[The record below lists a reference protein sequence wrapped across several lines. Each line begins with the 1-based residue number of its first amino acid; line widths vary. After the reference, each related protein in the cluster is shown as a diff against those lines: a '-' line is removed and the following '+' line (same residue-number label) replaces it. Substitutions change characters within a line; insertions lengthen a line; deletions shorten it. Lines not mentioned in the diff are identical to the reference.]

1 MAYIQFLNQKEKL
14 VKCFVIPNNN
24 VVTLKFDS
32 EPIINTS
39 GFNLFLDEKGEV
51 DIGENFYHNFT
62 TIFRNDDE
70 TRKYNGYQ
78 LSNDGSEYAEPE
90 PSPTPTPQEPTVEEL
105 QESKVVEMS
114 LEQQK
119 AIQKGVDVILTS
131 GETEHFTLSEHDQTS
146 LIGLQTKVIAGE
158 EQIPWH
164 NSDETEHCKF
174 YSNSDMALI
183 TNTAM
188 GYVTWHVTYF
198 RDLRIYIRSLRT
210 KDEIAAVSYGMEIP
224 EEYQSEP
231 LIGMMAAKL

>member
-1 MAYIQFLNQKEKL
+1 ME
-14 VKCFVIPNNN
+14 
-24 VVTLKFDS
+24 S
-32 EPIINTS
+32 
-39 GFNLFLDEKGEV
+39 
-51 DIGENFYHNFT
+51 FT
-62 TIFRNDDE
+62 TGSLLFTEMMMKPKNIMDISCRMMEVNMWSQNRNQHQFH
-70 TRKYNGYQ
+70 KK
-78 LSNDGSEYAEPE
+78 
-90 PSPTPTPQEPTVEEL
+90 PTIEEL
-105 QESKVVEMS
+105 QESKVSRNEFRATKNDS
-114 LEQQK
+114 K
-119 AIQKGVDVILTS
+119 RSRRCSTS
-131 GETEHFTLSEHDQTS
+131 GEIEHFTLSEHDQTS
-146 LIGLQTKVIAGE
+146 LIGLQTKVLAGE

>member
-1 MAYIQFLNQKEKL
+1 MAYVKFLGDSIAHKATVIPDGHILTIQFEKEKVL
-14 VKCFVIPNNN
+14 N
-24 VVTLKFDS
+24 L
-32 EPIINTS
+32 S
-39 GFNLFLDEKGEV
+39 GFDLFLDKECTV
-51 DIGENFYHNFT
+51 DIGGNFYHGFT
-62 TIFRNDDE
+62 TIYRNDDE
-70 TRKYNGYQ
+70 TKKYNGYQ
-78 LSNDGSEYAEPE
+78 LSNDGSKYVEPK
-90 PSPTPTPQEPTVEEL
+90 PQPTPIPQEPTIEEL
-105 QESKVVEMS
+105 QESKVSEMS

-119 AIQKGVDVILTS
+119 TIQKGVDVVLTS
-131 GETEHFTLSEHDQTS
+131 GEIEHFTLSEHDQTS
-146 LIGLQTKVIAGE
+146 LIGLQTKVLAGE

>member
-1 MAYIQFLNQKEKL
+1 MAYIRFIGNEVAHKAT
-14 VKCFVIPNNN
+14 VIPSGNI
-24 VVTLKFDS
+24 VTIGFEK
-32 EPIINTS
+32 EIIENTN
-39 GFNLFLDEKGEV
+39 GFYLFLDEECTI
-51 DIGENFYHNFT
+51 DIGGKYYLGFT
-62 TIFRNDDE
+62 TIYRNDDE

-78 LSNDGSEYAEPE
+78 LSNDGSKYVEQKPY
-90 PSPTPTPQEPTVEEL
+90 PTPIPQEETIEEL
-105 QESKVVEMS
+105 QERKVYEMNV
-114 LEQQK
+114 EQQK
-119 AIQKGVDVILTS
+119 AIQKGVDVVLTS

-164 NSDETEHCKF
+164 NSDESEHCKF

-210 KDEIAAVSYGMEIP
+210 KEDIETVVYGMDIP
-224 EEYQSEP
+224 EEYKSEP
-231 LIGMMAAKL
+231 LIGMMAAKV